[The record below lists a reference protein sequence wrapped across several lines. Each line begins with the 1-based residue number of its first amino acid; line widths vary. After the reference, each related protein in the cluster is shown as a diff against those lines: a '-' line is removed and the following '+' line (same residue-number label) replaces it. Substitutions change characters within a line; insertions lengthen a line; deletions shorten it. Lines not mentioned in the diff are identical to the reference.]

1 MENTWRF
8 MINGFPG
15 KGMEHEIKIFFYS
28 NDVLNCKFMLKALEK
43 KTHSYVNCW
52 VLGVNKGILP

>member
-1 MENTWRF
+1 